1 MTEAGLVVQKYG
13 GTSVGSVERIR
24 ALAERVRRARHTGS
38 RVVVVV
44 SAMAGETD
52 RLLGLAQEVTGSPEA
67 REIDMLLAT
76 GEMVSIAL
84 VAMALQEAGCPA
96 RSFTGM
102 QGGIVTDGT
111 HTHARIR
118 SITTTRLQRD
128 LCAGVI
134 PVVAG
139 FQGIS
144 ESDELTTLGR
154 GGSDL
159 TAVALASALDAD
171 SCEIYTDVDGVYTAD
186 PNLVPQARLL
196 DRVSYDEMLEMARLG
211 AKVLQA
217 RAVEFAKAY
226 DVPLRVK
233 SSFSEGNGT
242 LVTRPDKDMERVVVT
257 GVTSDSNQAKIT
269 LTQLPDRPGIAGS
282 LFGRIA
288 EADIV
293 VDMII
298 QNASEDGLTDIS
310 FTVARADAQE
320 TLAIARRCL
329 AEVGAENVT
338 LENGIA
344 KVSIIGV
351 GMQSH
356 AGVAAR
362 MFRALAAENI
372 NIAMISTSEIKISC
386 VIDDKYAELAVRVLH
401 AAFQL
406 DSPEASETLHA

>member
-171 SCEIYTDVDGVYTAD
+171 SCEIFTDVDGVYTAD

-282 LFGRIA
+282 LFGHIA
-288 EADIV
+288 EAGIV

-406 DSPEASETLHA
+406 DSPEASGGLHA

>member
-171 SCEIYTDVDGVYTAD
+171 SCEIFTDVDGVYTAD

-282 LFGRIA
+282 LFGHIA
-288 EADIV
+288 EAGIV

-338 LENGIA
+338 LEIGIA

-406 DSPEASETLHA
+406 DSPEASGGLHA

>member
-52 RLLGLAQEVTGSPEA
+52 RLLGLAREVTGTPEA

-102 QGGIVTDGT
+102 QGGIVTDET

-128 LCAGVI
+128 LSVGVI

-159 TAVALASALDAD
+159 TAVALASALDAE

-186 PNLVPQARLL
+186 PNLVPQARRL

-257 GVTSDSNQAKIT
+257 GVTSDSSQAKIT
-269 LTQLPDRPGIAGS
+269 LTRLPDRPGIVGS

-288 EADIV
+288 EAGIV

-329 AEVGAENVT
+329 VEIGAENVT

-372 NIAMISTSEIKISC
+372 NIVMISTSEIKISC

-406 DSPEASETLHA
+406 DSPEASGSPHA

>member
-1 MTEAGLVVQKYG
+1 MAAAELVVQKYG
-13 GTSVGSVERIR
+13 GTSVGNVDRIR
-24 ALAERVRRARHTGS
+24 ALAERVRRTRQAGN
-38 RVVVVV
+38 RVVVVA

-52 RLLGLAQEVTGSPEA
+52 RLLGLAQEVAVTPAA
-67 REIDMLLAT
+67 REVDMLLAT

-84 VAMALQEAGCPA
+84 VAMALQEVGCAA

-102 QGGIVTDGT
+102 QGGIVTDNA

-128 LCAGVI
+128 LSAGVI

-144 ESDELTTLGR
+144 EGEELTTLGR

-159 TAVALASALDAD
+159 TAVALAAALKAS

-186 PNLVPQARLL
+186 PNLVPQARRL

-217 RAVEFAKAY
+217 RAVEFAKAH

-233 SSFSEGNGT
+233 SSFTEGSGT
-242 LVTRPDKDMERVVVT
+242 LVTRPDQDMEGVVVT
-257 GVTSDSNQAKIT
+257 GVTADSNQAKIT
-269 LTQLPDRPGIAGS
+269 LTRLPDRPGIAGS

-288 EADIV
+288 EAGIV

-298 QNASEDGLTDIS
+298 QNASEGGLTDIS
-310 FTVARADAQE
+310 FTVARADAQQ
-320 TLAIARRCL
+320 TLAIVRHSQADI
-329 AEVGAENVT
+329 GAENVT
-338 LENGIA
+338 LESGIA

-372 NIAMISTSEIKISC
+372 NIVMISTSEIKISC

-406 DSPEASETLHA
+406 DSLDARGSRNA